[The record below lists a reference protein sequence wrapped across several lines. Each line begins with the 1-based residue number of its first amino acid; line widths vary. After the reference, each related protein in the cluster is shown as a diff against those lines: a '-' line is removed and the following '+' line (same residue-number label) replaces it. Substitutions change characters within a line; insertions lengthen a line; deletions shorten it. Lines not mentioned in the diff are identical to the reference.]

1 MHRLPGA
8 SACNCVLLV
17 IAYHRATVRR
27 GGASRPWR
35 IRLVTTEA
43 RPCAAD
49 ATLAGDKLRQKFA
62 RQSNPFAVV
71 FALLFLGALG
81 VAVVAGAVP
90 TLILIAYAALSLI
103 TFVAY
108 AIDKSAAHKG
118 HSSIREAALHLLG
131 LAGGWPGALIAR
143 QALPH
148 KSRKASFRKV
158 FWATVV
164 INCAVL
170 VWLLTESGRAVLERA
185 LTGLF

>member
-108 AIDKSAAHKG
+108 AIDKSAARRG
-118 HSSIREAALHLLG
+118 GSRISETALHLWG
-131 LAGGWPGALIAR
+131 LAGGWPGVLIAQ
-143 QALPH
+143 QALRH
-148 KSRKASFRKV
+148 KSKKISFRV
-158 FWATVV
+158 VLWGTVLF
-164 INCAVL
+164 NCVVL
-170 VWLLTESGRAVLERA
+170 AWLQTESGKEVVHRFLV
-185 LTGLF
+185 